1 MAMYSLNKAAAQ
13 IIGEL
18 GLKSYSVTP
27 AVLCEW
33 SRKSDGQMLEIHVPF
48 KGTLTASSG
57 QELTLSQP
65 RYFQLTA
72 EALFE
77 FETRTEV
84 RVSNLVSG
92 KDSFVLD
99 PPVLMKIETLRIDRQ
114 QVADLITSIQSIEK
128 RHEFSLSEEMEERE
142 IDHFNS
148 THHQVESFVREHTLQ
163 FPVLTQIIEQGQQVE
178 VGNDHSHA
186 LVEAMQEDAAPFWQ
200 LVAPKDDDVLNK
212 LIYSILQEKHD
223 QQEPIPQVREV
234 MNLCKVKN
242 KYGVLIIA
250 NEIKY
255 LDQSGKMQRANA
267 ANILKRIEQMTAR
280 QLVLGNTP
288 IAA

>member
-1 MAMYSLNKAAAQ
+1 
-13 IIGEL
+13 
-18 GLKSYSVTP
+18 VTP

-48 KGTLTASSG
+48 KGTMTASSG
-57 QELTLSQP
+57 HELTLSQP

-84 RVSNLVSG
+84 RISNLVSG

-99 PPVLMKIETLRIDRQ
+99 PPVLVKIETLRIDRQ

-142 IDHFNS
+142 IDHFNN
-148 THHQVESFVREHTLQ
+148 TQHQVESFVREHTLQ

-186 LVEAMQEDAAPFWQ
+186 LVEAMQEDDAPYWQ